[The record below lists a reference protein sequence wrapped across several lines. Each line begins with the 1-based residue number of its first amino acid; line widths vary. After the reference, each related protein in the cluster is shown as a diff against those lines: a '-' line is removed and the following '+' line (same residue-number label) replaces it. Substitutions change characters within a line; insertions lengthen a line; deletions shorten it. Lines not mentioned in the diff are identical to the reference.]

1 MKHTEKNNKPK
12 ILIIAGPTG
21 VGKTSIAIQMA
32 KKWGGEIIGADA
44 IQVYRHMNIGSA
56 KPDTHEQAQIK
67 HHMIDVVNPD
77 AQFDAARYVE
87 MTRPVVQHLHDT
99 NIPIFLVGGSGL
111 YIKALTGG
119 LFSQAPGNP
128 SIRQK
133 YKQMANE
140 YGNAFLY
147 EQLQKQDP
155 QAALSIH
162 PNDMVRIIR
171 ALEVFET
178 TGQSIKEHH
187 QAHQFADQPYQLF
200 KIMLNED
207 RKLLYQRIES
217 RVEQMIH
224 DGLLKEVQSLI
235 DQGYHCQLNAM
246 QSIGYKH
253 MCAFLNG
260 QLDWYDTIR
269 LMKRDTRRYAKRQV
283 TWFRADKSFIWTSSA
298 EISSLYPRI
307 HEFIYSNRNPNSANQ
322 PCMV

>member
-1 MKHTEKNNKPK
+1 MKHTQKNNKPK

-21 VGKTSIAIQMA
+21 VGKTGIAIQMA

-44 IQVYRHMNIGSA
+44 IQVYRYMDIGSA
-56 KPDTHEQAQIK
+56 KPDPHEQAQIK
-67 HHMIDVVNPD
+67 HHMIDVVDPD
-77 AQFDAARYVE
+77 VQFDAARYVE
-87 MTRPVVQHLHDT
+87 MTRPVIQRLHHA

-133 YKQMANE
+133 YKQMADE
-140 YGNAFLY
+140 HGNAFLF
-147 EQLQKQDP
+147 EELQKKDP
-155 QAALSIH
+155 QAALTIH

-171 ALEVFET
+171 ALEVIET
-178 TGQSIKEHH
+178 TGQSITVHH
-187 QAHQFADQPYQLF
+187 QAHQFADHPYQLF

-207 RKLLYQRIES
+207 RKQLYNRIEH
-217 RVEQMIH
+217 RVDQMIH
-224 DGLLKEVQSLI
+224 DGLLDEVKSLI
-235 DQGYHCQLNAM
+235 HKGYHCQLNAM

-253 MCAFLNG
+253 MCAFLND
-260 QLDWYDTIR
+260 QMDWNETIR
-269 LMKRDTRRYAKRQV
+269 LMKRDTRRYAKRQF
-283 TWFRADKSFIWTSSA
+283 TWFRADKSFIWTSSK

-307 HEFIYSNRNPNSANQ
+307 DEFIYSNRNPNSANQ